1 MPDAIESLCQ
11 LFADDAK
18 IYASVNIRDDTN
30 TIKLQKDLD
39 RLSEWSRKW
48 QLPFNTGKCKVL
60 HIGTNNPCHRYK
72 MDNKKLDNVSEE
84 KDLGVLVDEDLK
96 FHKQTAAAVKKANR
110 SLGMIKKTLVSLN
123 ATTLPTLY
131 KTLVRPHLKLAN
143 VAWGPHFKG
152 DIKAVES
159 IQKRATKLV
168 KTLKDVPYENR
179 LRSLNIPSLVHRR
192 RRGDMIFTYK
202 IFHDVFDINKESV
215 FISPSR
221 ATRGHAHK
229 IMKSKASMLTR
240 ITAYSN
246 RIHDDWNSL
255 PEEIV
260 HADTVN
266 SFKKGL
272 DEHWT
277 DEQFIT
283 P

>member
-1 MPDAIESLCQ
+1 MENSYSGWTDVISGIPQGSVLGPILFVIFINDMPDAIESLCQ

-110 SLGMIKKTLVSLN
+110 SLGIIKKTFVSLN
-123 ATTLPTLY
+123 ETTLPTLY
-131 KTLVRPHLKLAN
+131 KTLVRPHLELAN

-202 IFHDVFDINKESV
+202 ISHDVFDINNESV
-215 FISPSR
+215 FISPSQ

-229 IMKSKASMLTR
+229 IMKSKAC
-240 ITAYSN
+240 
-246 RIHDDWNSL
+246 
-255 PEEIV
+255 
-260 HADTVN
+260 
-266 SFKKGL
+266 
-272 DEHWT
+272 
-277 DEQFIT
+277 
-283 P
+283 